1 MDNWRETILS
11 QYDNSERL
19 LALVA
24 AMNAAIDPAADIAAF
39 HAAVF
44 DPETAF
50 GWGLD
55 VWGRI
60 VAIPRTLEVEATNI
74 RPFGFAGSDLS
85 NFGHG
90 PFAYESKSNTFVLQD
105 NAYRLLIW
113 MKAASNVTDGSL
125 PDLNRIVHRLFSE
138 RGHIAVVHVGT
149 MKIRYV
155 IGFRLQPYE
164 RALLLRDDVPP
175 KPAGVGYDLY
185 QVIPKHNWGFAGSGG
200 KNFNHG
206 VFQPYGGPADA
217 YSIDSQHHA

>member
-19 LALVA
+19 LALIES
-24 AMNAAIDPAADIAAF
+24 MNAVIEPTADIAAF
-39 HAAVF
+39 YESVF

-74 RPFGFAGSDLS
+74 KPFGFTGSNLS

-113 MKAASNVTDGSL
+113 MKAASNITDGSL
-125 PDLNRIVHRLFSE
+125 LDLNKIVHWLFSA
-138 RGHIAVVHVGT
+138 RGHIASC
-149 MKIRYV
+149 MS
-155 IGFRLQPYE
+155 
-164 RALLLRDDVPP
+164 VP
-175 KPAGVGYDLY
+175 
-185 QVIPKHNWGFAGSGG
+185 
-200 KNFNHG
+200 
-206 VFQPYGGPADA
+206 
-217 YSIDSQHHA
+217 